1 MQEQVILY
9 CNNPLP
15 PPKKK
20 HTNKTA
26 IHNRTFNIMME
37 SLFFNFSKQGH
48 LYTCIKPK
56 KKPKQN
62 QQANKT
68 KTRYYALFKRYTWL
82 TKSHIVNS
90 FTVLKS
96 VIIVRRIYTL
106 YICTF
111 HYIWVQWF
119 FWNQYL
125 KNNRWSC
132 NEKKRLIE

>member
-56 KKPKQN
+56 KTQ
-62 QQANKT
+62 NKT
-68 KTRYYALFKRYTWL
+68 NKQ
-82 TKSHIVNS
+82 TKQRQGTMPCLNAI
-90 FTVLKS
+90 LG
-96 VIIVRRIYTL
+96 
-106 YICTF
+106 
-111 HYIWVQWF
+111 
-119 FWNQYL
+119 
-125 KNNRWSC
+125 
-132 NEKKRLIE
+132 